1 MAFLSIKSELRKD
14 YIFFKKFLIFYLV
27 ISHALISCK
36 MEIFPDHFSPE
47 DPNFK
52 SSQVKRVT
60 SQEFYY
66 DLGYFTEKAEKY
78 RSPKYGINYRP
89 VQCQK
94 MTDDDPDIIY
104 NSNDQDSFF
113 GDTEKGFANIES
125 TLEKN
130 NKFDDTKLFRNTL
143 KGNNFYCPSPIR
155 AFHNNDKFEINLT
168 LPIISD
174 EIIEYE
180 MFLFSADGKLN
191 TSIERK
197 QLPANEVNF
206 IKYMIIPNE
215 KTDYTTEMNFK
226 TSRNDPGKII
236 SIYGDPDL
244 FIQFFLHSGTSI
256 TLSNYRVVVNDSNY
270 KYGLKY
276 TSEMIRSKNG
286 LSNNCTKDDDCFMGF
301 MCSYFE
307 CKPCHTSCSEC
318 TQDDSHPAG
327 MNYCKECNVLS
338 NNLYPQD
345 SYCDIGYV
353 DVSLFKNIDI
363 KVKPDEK
370 DFNDRET
377 LGFWIFFSNTQFS
390 RLNRKNPDEDP
401 DDNDIIHHVVLKDR
415 LVISMIQ
422 KVDKVKL
429 YCHVYENI
437 FSKNTSDVVYWRY
450 TDGTVKKDLFG
461 TIRGFYPHDYY
472 HLKKVIPSTEQE
484 EDLILGTNNVK
495 TIDGHWVHISCAESF
510 DHGLYYLKTV
520 INGKMEYE
528 EEHLTGEPFLR
539 TFDANGNLEKLDI
552 VNDKYFKPI
561 INDDDVLHLQLK
573 NFNYSMSRI
582 YLRHLTLFK
591 EYIPPK
597 MQYMYFDYTGVS
609 DFFELL
615 YYLPFTKLTYGNE
628 YKIKGYSYRNVE
640 EDIILELNS
649 TDVLEGEIIAD
660 IAPPLNFKHLNF
672 PTMNFKYKEIDLV
685 GDEIEPLEKK
695 EEYKYVYDDNEPLCC
710 KLYLNH
716 DTNECDKTCVNFR
729 RLPYEGINEDSGY
742 CDYTCS
748 DSMSCLVDHLK
759 GDDLD
764 YDKDENGF
772 CTSLSK
778 AYNLFFRCE
787 DDQIDYYLQF
797 SGFYNTGKFE
807 KKFEKMHSYLID
819 FWYYDDY
826 FLKQLEEKFFGDGT
840 YDKHFIFHSNVV
852 DLFFYIGKESI
863 NNIYPKPDN
872 IEISS
877 HYTSHDLSFSVKGM
891 YNGNLAFTFQ
901 EWTRVYIYA
910 YYNRTEETTDFRI
923 CLNYFDTTLR
933 VKENPPERGSCVPYQ
948 IHQPSLAIFEEIIF
962 CHGTCKDWKSE
973 TIHWASGFY
982 KNLRV
987 WDANNVSPA
996 ILKQYDFYYPDYVYR
1011 VSSLKFFFPL
1021 TNKYISNNKIID
1033 PKNKEA
1039 FTITKSKYNLKKY
1052 NFSSKF
1058 DLIANQRNEGHCYE
1072 IHYKDMPK
1080 VHGREINTVMLVKC
1094 EFGCER
1100 CWYTDEHQDRCYK
1113 CKNGWYLDM
1122 EMKCQ
1127 IISSLFFKS
1136 PNLLGKNLD
1145 AVVDKITLIENKP
1158 AVTVTFWFKVF
1169 GFSGDDH
1176 ITMFTIGN
1184 NLEVVFSSSDT
1195 DPIRPYGLSI
1205 VNDNRLVSNVF
1216 NYRKEIGAWSFFS
1229 LAYHREMSDF
1239 GTNYFPAMMQ
1249 FELELTNY
1257 AVNIS
1262 NVQKDMSL
1270 DSFCIKKEYWGLFT
1284 DLKFYDR
1291 YIIDTYG
1298 FEMNLHTQMY
1308 STPFY
1313 HPEPVVSFFMRAGS
1327 VKKCFDTS
1335 YLIGANVNDF
1345 DCVPAEGPSHNY
1357 DDIFSCID
1365 QANQGSYYF
1374 KANKMCVNEC
1384 HRRSNFYNVCACV
1397 NKNYNSQMIFRNEDK
1412 NICVAMDFINFAN
1425 SEKIVIQNVPTAR
1438 LTRRYTMQFWM
1449 YAYNYIEGR
1458 FGGIEFYW
1466 DGHSKIIVEK
1476 GSQPFGNNVYEFH
1489 CVPYLNEDGSIPR
1502 KLTTTILI
1510 NKWNFLSCAVDFV
1523 EINYYINVNTLTHEL
1538 YLKRANLIQ
1547 TTATE
1552 LLLNQETTTLT
1563 IKDTTK
1569 FRDWGLLFF
1578 MNIRLWNWCYF
1589 NAEFLSRLDIRTR
1602 KLFPYLIEQWNPRH
1616 YHTPGKDQ
1624 YFNSYI
1630 VRGYQSNFE
1639 VRFNQLYGINVLDE
1653 YFYKEVKLCSENGEY
1668 YDVAQEKCLQFVDL
1682 SKMDEIVF
1690 EGIPISFSGSYSMSV
1705 WIFLEDASV
1714 LSQGLHINWS
1724 RHLQI
1729 TIIRTSRLEAYCFPQ
1744 GYYSDIVS
1752 NDNIQN
1758 KFSSALNV
1766 GQVYLVDEQSS
1777 ESAVWINVICAMSHY
1792 NQMFYVNGMDEKT
1805 LIERTLNNEV
1815 LYKDTNGNTITSYK
1829 PMRYFFGNDNTTIYL
1844 TNSKL
1849 VISSITN
1856 TKRIYF
1862 RSLTLFRDYIP
1873 YWYNKILRNMNLNNI
1888 EEGRVPSVLFFC
1900 NFVDYDLDSSILKYF
1915 LQYQERTNNDYIK
1928 FTQKEIELKKNKEY
1942 LDATFELCANFRFM
1956 PLCEFSTKT
1965 KMKYDPDRNYCVFIS
1980 DCDLTQLNAYYCM
1993 EERTPI
1999 SCLPNY
2005 YITAD
2010 DEDQIYCSGR
2020 CIREQ
2025 IRHPGNNQTQGICNS
2040 YCDKGTKQCPGT
2052 SSSFLNDYKTNYECN
2067 ENNFRI
2073 GYHCLGKQY
2082 SSKSALFFSKCYNS
2096 PNFAVNIDSETQYK
2110 YRYGYVLEFW
2120 MKLDVALNQ
2129 CQDGYSTPLTNGE
2142 KREYYFKSNVHT
2154 IYFNVDENKFYYIC
2168 QAKNNPEKHEIA
2180 GVQTYEWNKFY
2191 LRTKYD
2197 QLTVDLFL
2205 NFEVANP
2212 KFTISDFTPNAKSK
2226 LVLNQISFCSR
2237 STNGVTGRG
2246 CSGINWGSAYYRNIR
2261 VWDDRTATIK
2271 MIQDFNNELFEE
2283 YPNSLILYYPLTIQ
2297 FMDTNTI
2304 KEVITGIDS
2313 FFVEHRQKYQ
2323 LQSSDENIFYNYELN
2338 HDWGDSNPGYF
2349 ISAVGETED
2358 DQGVVTPTPCH
2369 PACKRCYSSTAAN
2382 CYVCNEGYVL
2392 NGMTCIRINGY
2403 FLKIPAKTMNT
2414 IIPFKIEKD
2423 KVKVKELPAWT
2434 FCVYM
2439 KFEGIVAQGSSQPVI
2454 IQFKSDTFMAY
2465 DVETTNLVF
2474 IVGSQ
2479 EAFRDKNFHDYFG
2492 IWIPI
2497 CVANYMSGAILNEV
2511 YPNMFTL
2518 NVNKEDIPLNDDY
2531 KIPAEGVKIDQIS
2544 FHYQVIAFFA
2554 DFRVYDRFIQGNFGT
2569 VISSSSAAEHLL
2581 IYYSL
2586 NGNGACIQADYLTTS
2601 DKIEVDCVP
2610 DYNIYV
2616 DDSRKCVDNTYYF
2629 DTQFE
2634 SENIPCA
2641 ACDQTCVTK
2650 CFKGDKQQCT
2660 CDMENGL
2667 YWLRKHETTFQTYC
2681 EYLPYIDFSA
2691 IQDVEM
2697 YVPSSATYE
2706 STLEL
2711 WFFAYSYNFETF
2723 NFKKMTIN
2731 WNMHNKIEVY
2741 MKDGKLKAKCYAI
2754 SDNRR
2759 EGFYTESIEQDIN
2772 KYRWNKLRCGSEFI
2786 SREHKYFFNG
2796 DERNLV
2802 IKEYP
2807 EDRVGKVTTL
2817 KISNDENSYDS
2828 YGFVFLRELKLW
2840 QQYNYKYVDSSFINL
2855 QSYGPYSKESRKS
2868 FGIFPGLIAYYK
2880 NDFKISDYEAELN
2893 PPHRYT
2899 IVNLLGGEAN
2909 VEVHLVNKWNTMRR
2923 PNFIG
2928 YNIVDPTND
2937 GSYKDQ
2943 TLCEEGEVYN
2953 ESSDTCTKP
2962 LTTHCEIPADIGD
2975 SCLTCPEETI
2985 YINPKDG
2992 SCVNNCPVETYARDD
3007 INECRDCHIT
3017 CYTCFGP
3024 FYNNCTSCT
3033 GLLCLVPELHI
3044 CIDACEDYGLT
3055 MDPKDSNMCI
3065 EFVADAQLLN
3075 VIEGVPI
3082 DVENFENLEASISY
3096 NSRAD
3101 KTRIRW
3107 EFDANAT
3114 RYINNDLDMVF
3125 PFDSPF
3131 NGDIT
3136 SLDTTV
3142 DKTFFEF
3149 GKKYVVN
3156 LVIIVDNGNG
3166 IEGKS
3171 VSVTIPFV
3179 LTMNSYP
3186 FNGNFRI
3193 SPTIGLYN
3201 TTTFLI
3207 VCENYEDDTTKDLL
3221 YSFYYKEKGTKGTFK
3236 LLRGWSSEDETT
3248 SNFTVEYSALPS
3260 SNITIR
3266 CIVRDNYGASTIVEQ
3281 DIVIATSMDDG
3292 IYDLKHALLNY
3303 KLPTLRTDVIYYHR
3317 SQYLMSLGIDKY
3329 KIQQPNL
3336 YKTKYKYSADKLMIV
3351 KTDPQCT
3358 LDYCNNNGYCD
3369 LMDEFIN
3376 CHCDTGFIGRNCHI
3390 DKNGYD
3396 TLQSYY
3402 NELFN
3407 KLIGDLSESIT
3418 YFQFKTFHNLYFGAC
3433 QFILEPDF
3441 FKVNLDTFLTLAMN
3455 NYKNSILNNT
3465 AEYFDLIEF
3474 YYSYE
3479 LTLMEQERGKIKYLT
3494 GLKVRNITLSDESMA
3509 DYKRSFDYIQEELI
3523 KLMKYLANEYIPT
3536 KDSFFYESKNF
3547 YLALTP
3553 VEPDFDEVSFF
3564 AQRKNNYRTQAEFM
3578 NCVKYL
3584 EIERLRNP
3592 NYYLYLFYIEYY
3604 YAPFAYN
3611 NTLLKNNTSPVID
3624 LRLFDTVT
3632 GKFLSI
3638 SECQGANKIKFKMP
3652 YSGYYY
3658 LDEFNSQKKL
3668 YDPNIYKSPDDKIFE
3683 DPIYIMDNGNVT
3695 GITVEELKKEWYR
3708 RMNITP
3714 KYYDELLDEYVD
3726 TGVSYMNFTHDTNFI
3741 IFSSSH
3747 LTKFTTF
3754 LVPNNATFKTNN
3766 RFFYLKRPRILKFFP
3781 NYTKSW
3787 GVFLFIALLA
3797 LYLIILSIL
3806 SIYDSKYRNK
3816 EALLEYIKEEVIQF
3830 SLRYKKEEDK
3840 NNYIPNIFRK
3850 RYDFRYFE
3858 ENRGVNN
3865 KLATTTYQTNE
3876 DIKTSTGFWKEDK
3889 KNDMNL
3895 NSEGEK
3901 LSDIDMEDIMNIN
3914 DQKPKLRSN
3923 FFHQG
3928 SVKQKKLT
3936 LEDKLK
3942 RKTNNNNNFF
3952 YKTKNNVEEMKKRK
3966 RRQMQS
3972 GINVNNDKQQ
3982 REFENEDEVR
3992 HQELEEFASIDLF
4005 FCEFLSTNIFSRSIL
4020 INSYLIVSIFSPRWK
4035 KQSLLLTEM
4044 CAMIILISVFLTNDE
4059 TIRTKHELNQILIL
4073 SIICMICVDFFMY
4086 IFSFFFFSF
4095 PSKAHRKLF
4104 NLVIHDHQLEILK
4117 EWDKT
4122 EKRMQKFE
4130 IFGMIFSVAIWI
4142 FAFYISFGFT
4152 VVWIY
4157 QRNAFLLCFL
4167 FTFLFNFIGGELLM
4181 EFLIALLYLGR
4192 EHSSFFRFC
4201 AEGLNRIRNI
4211 RCLSP

>member
-1 MAFLSIKSELRKD
+1 MAFLSIKSELRRD
-14 YIFFKKFLIFYLV
+14 YLFFKKFLIFYLV

-36 MEIFPDHFSPE
+36 IEIFPDHFSKE

-52 SSQVKRVT
+52 RSQVKRVT
-60 SQEFYY
+60 TQEFYY
-66 DLGYFTEKAEKY
+66 DLGYFTEKTEKY

-89 VQCQK
+89 VKCQK
-94 MTDDDPDIIY
+94 MADDGAELTYNPDDP
-104 NSNDQDSFF
+104 DSFF
-113 GDTEKGFANIES
+113 GPNRGFENIGS

-130 NKFDDTKLFRNTL
+130 NKFDDTKLFRNTI

-155 AFHNNDKFEINLT
+155 AFHNTDRFEINLT
-168 LPIISD
+168 LPIIADPSPA
-174 EIIEYE
+174 ELE
-180 MFLFSADGKLN
+180 MFLFSGDGQLN
-191 TSIERK
+191 ASIDK
-197 QLPANEVNF
+197 TNIPANSVNM
-206 IKYMIIPNE
+206 IKYLIIPNSKE
-215 KTDYTTEMNFK
+215 NYTTEMNFK
-226 TSRNDPGKII
+226 KNRDDPGTTI

-244 FIQFFLHSGTSI
+244 YIQFFLHSGTSI
-256 TLSNYRVVVNDSNY
+256 TLSNYRVIVNDSNY

-276 TSEMIRSKNG
+276 TSEMVRSKNG
-286 LSNNCTKDDDCFMGF
+286 LRNNCTKDDDCFIGF

-307 CKPCHTSCSEC
+307 CKPCHTSCAEC
-318 TQDDSHPAG
+318 TQDDSNPGG
-327 MNYCKECNVLS
+327 MNYCSECNMLS
-338 NNLYPQD
+338 NYLYPQE

-353 DVSLFKNIDI
+353 DVSLFKNIDVR
-363 KVKPDEK
+363 VKPDQQ

-377 LGFWIFFSNTQFS
+377 LGFWIFFSNTFFS
-390 RLNRKNPDEDP
+390 RLNRIEPFDDEDN
-401 DDNDIIHHVVLKDR
+401 NDIIHHVVLKDR

-422 KVDKVKL
+422 KVDKVKV

-437 FSKNTSDVVYWRY
+437 FSKNTSDIVYWRY
-450 TDGTVKKDLFG
+450 KDNIKDLNG
-461 TIRGFYPHDYY
+461 VTRGFYPHDYY
-472 HLKKVIPSTEQE
+472 YLQSTVPSTEQE
-484 EDLILGTNNVK
+484 DSLTLTGSSGDK

-528 EEHLTGEPFLR
+528 EQHLTGEPFLR
-539 TFDANGNLEKLDI
+539 TFDEQRNLERLDV

-561 INDDDVLHLQLK
+561 INDDDVLHLQFK
-573 NFNYSMSRI
+573 NFNYSLTKI

-591 EYIPPK
+591 EYIPVK

-615 YYLPFTKLTYGNE
+615 YYIPFTKLKYGNE
-628 YKIKGYSYRNVE
+628 YSIKGYSYGNVE
-640 EDIILELNS
+640 ENIILELN
-649 TDVLEGEIIAD
+649 TTKVETGEIIVD
-660 IAPPLNFKHLNF
+660 LSPPLNFKHLNF
-672 PTMNFKYKEIDLV
+672 PGMNFRYKEIDLV
-685 GDEIEPLEKK
+685 GDELEPLEKS
-695 EEYKYVYDDNEPLCC
+695 EDYKYVYDDNEPLCC

-716 DTNECDKTCVNFR
+716 DINECDDTCVNFR
-729 RLPYEGINEDSGY
+729 RLPFEGINENSGY

-748 DSMSCLVDHLK
+748 DSMSCLVDHLN

-764 YDKDENGF
+764 YDKQENGF

-787 DDQIDYYLQF
+787 DDQIDYYLQY
-797 SGFYNTGKFE
+797 SGFYNSGKLE
-807 KKFEKMHSYLID
+807 KKFPKMHTYVID

-826 FLKQLEEKFFGDGT
+826 LLKQLEEKFFGDGT
-840 YDKHFIFHSNVV
+840 YDKHYVFHSNVV
-852 DLFFYIGKESI
+852 DLFFKIETEDEPTL
-863 NNIYPKPDN
+863 YPPNSNKK
-872 IEISS
+872 ISS
-877 HYTSHDLSFSVKGM
+877 HYTSHDLSFTIKGIATR
-891 YNGNLAFTFQ
+891 NLAFTFQ
-901 EWTRVYIYA
+901 EWTRVYISA
-910 YYNRTEETTDFRI
+910 YYNRTEETTQFTI
-923 CLNYFDTTLR
+923 CLNYFDR
-933 VKENPPERGSCVPYQ
+933 DARPDERGSCEGTT
-948 IHQPSLAIFEEIIF
+948 IHQPSLAIFEEIFF
-962 CHGTCKDWKSE
+962 CHGTCKDWNLE
-973 TIHWASGFY
+973 TIHWATGYY

-987 WDANNVSPA
+987 WDGNNVSPN
-996 ILKQYDFYYPDYVYR
+996 ILKQYDYYYPDYVYR
-1011 VSSLKFFFPL
+1011 VSSLKYFFPL
-1021 TNKYISNNKIID
+1021 KNKYISNNKIID
-1033 PKNKEA
+1033 PKNKET
-1039 FTITKSKYNLKKY
+1039 FTATKSKYNLKKY

-1058 DLIANQRNEGHCYE
+1058 DLIATQRKEGYCYQ
-1072 IHYKDMPK
+1072 IHYEQMPK
-1080 VHGREINTVMLVKC
+1080 VHGREINTVELIPC
-1094 EFGCER
+1094 ATGCER
-1100 CWYTDEHQDRCYK
+1100 CWYTDEYQDRCYK
-1113 CKNGWYLDM
+1113 CKKGYYLDILWH
-1122 EMKCQ
+1122 CQ
-1127 IISSLFFKS
+1127 KIGQLFFKS

-1145 AVVDKITLIENKP
+1145 AVVNKITLIENKP

-1176 ITMFTIGN
+1176 ITMFTIGDH
-1184 NLEVVFSSSDT
+1184 LQVVFSSSDT

-1257 AVNIS
+1257 EVNIT
-1262 NVQKDMSL
+1262 NVKKDMSL
-1270 DSFCIKKEYWGLFT
+1270 DSFSIKKEYWGLFT
-1284 DLKFYDR
+1284 NLKFYDR

-1298 FEMNLHTQMY
+1298 YEMKLHVDRY
-1308 STPFY
+1308 NTPFY
-1313 HPEPVVSFFMRAGS
+1313 LPEPVASFFMYS
-1327 VKKCFDTS
+1327 FSKKKCFDTS

-1357 DDIFSCID
+1357 DEIFNCM
-1365 QANQGSYYF
+1365 YRPEYF
-1374 KANKMCVNEC
+1374 QTNKGCNNEC
-1384 HRRSNFYNVCACV
+1384 FRQPNGNNVCTCMS
-1397 NKNYNSQMIFRNEDK
+1397 KNYNSQMIFRNGDK
-1412 NICVAMDFINFAN
+1412 NICVGMDFINFAN
-1425 SEKIVIQNVPTAR
+1425 SGEIVIQNVPTAR

-1476 GSQPFGNNVYEFH
+1476 GSQSFGNNIYEFH

-1602 KLFPYLIEQWNPRH
+1602 TKFPYLIEQWNPTH
-1616 YHTPGKDQ
+1616 PQITTKDK
-1624 YFNSYI
+1624 YYESFI
-1630 VRGYQSNFE
+1630 VKGYQTSFE
-1639 VRFNQLYGINVLDE
+1639 VKFNQLYGINVLDE
-1653 YFYKEVKLCSENGEY
+1653 YFYKKVILCSEDGQY

-1682 SKMDEIVF
+1682 SKMNDF
-1690 EGIPISFSGSYSMSV
+1690 QYNNIPISFSGSYSMSV
-1705 WIFLEDASV
+1705 WIFLEDAAV
-1714 LSQGLHINWS
+1714 LSQGLHITWTK
-1724 RHLQI
+1724 HLQI
-1729 TIIRTSRLEAYCFPQ
+1729 TIIRTTRLEAYCFPQ
-1744 GYYSDIVS
+1744 GYYSDSVP
-1752 NDNIQN
+1752 NDNIQY

-1766 GQVYLVDEQSS
+1766 GQVYLVEEQTS

-1805 LIERTLNNEV
+1805 LIERTLNNEI
-1815 LYKDTNGNTITSYK
+1815 LYKDTEGNTINSYR
-1829 PMRYFFGNDNTTIYL
+1829 PMRYYFGSDQSNYL
-1844 TNSKL
+1844 TDSTL
-1849 VISSITN
+1849 FVSSITN

-1862 RSLTLFRDYIP
+1862 RALTLFRDYIP
-1873 YWYNKILRNMNLNNI
+1873 YWYNKILRNMNLRNM
-1888 EEGRVPSVLFFC
+1888 ERGRVPSIVFFC
-1900 NFVDYDLDSSILKYF
+1900 NFVDYNLNSSKLEY
-1915 LQYQERTNNDYIK
+1915 LTQYNRQSNNDYLISYS
-1928 FTQKEIELKKNKEY
+1928 QIYLVKNQEY
-1942 LDATFELCANFRFM
+1942 TSATFELCTNFRFM

-1980 DCDLTQLNAYYCM
+1980 DCDLTELNAYYCM

-2010 DEDQIYCSGR
+2010 SEDQIYCSGN

-2025 IRHPGNNQTQGICNS
+2025 IRHPGTNQTQGICNS

-2052 SSSFLNDYKTNYECN
+2052 SSSFLNDYQINYECN
-2067 ENNFRI
+2067 ENNYRI
-2073 GYHCLGKQY
+2073 GYHCLGRQY
-2082 SSKSALFFSKCYNS
+2082 STKSALFFSKCYNS
-2096 PNFAVNIDSETQYK
+2096 PNFANTIDVETQYK
-2110 YRYGYVLEFW
+2110 YRFGYVLEFW

-2129 CQDGYSTPLTNGE
+2129 CKDGYSTSGE
-2142 KREYYFKSNVHT
+2142 KEYYFKSNVHS
-2154 IYFNVDENKFYYIC
+2154 IYFNINENKFFYIC
-2168 QAKNNPEKHEIA
+2168 HAKNNEEHEIA

-2191 LRTKYD
+2191 LRTKLD
-2197 QLTVDLFL
+2197 ILTVDLFL

-2212 KFTISDFTPNAKSK
+2212 KFTVSGFTSIAKSK
-2226 LVLNQISFCSR
+2226 LSLSQISFCSR
-2237 STNGVTGRG
+2237 SINGITGQG

-2283 YPNSLILYYPLTIQ
+2283 FPNSLILYYPLTIQ
-2297 FMDTNTI
+2297 FMDNNVI
-2304 KEVITGIDS
+2304 KEIISGIDS
-2313 FFVEHRQKYQ
+2313 FKVSHKQTSQ
-2323 LQSSDENIFYNYELN
+2323 LQSTDENIFYNYELN
-2338 HDWGDSNPGYF
+2338 HDWGDTNPGYF
-2349 ISAVGETED
+2349 ISAIGETEED
-2358 DQGVVTPTPCH
+2358 MGVVTPTACH

-2392 NGMTCIRINGY
+2392 NGMECIRINGY
-2403 FLKIPAKTMNT
+2403 FLKIPAKTLNT

-2423 KVKVKELPAWT
+2423 SAKVKELPAWT
-2434 FCVYM
+2434 FCIYM
-2439 KFEGIVAQGSSQPVI
+2439 KFEGIVAQGSSQPII

-2474 IVGSQ
+2474 IVGSL
-2479 EAFRDKNFHDYFG
+2479 EAFRDTNFHDYFG

-2511 YPNMFTL
+2511 YPNMITL
-2518 NVNKEDIPLNDDY
+2518 NVNKEDIPLNEDY
-2531 KIPAEGVKIDQIS
+2531 KIPDEGVKIDQIS

-2554 DFRVYDRFIQGNFGT
+2554 DFRIYDRFIQGNFGT
-2569 VISSSSAAEHLL
+2569 VVSSSTAAEHLL

-2601 DKIEVDCVP
+2601 DKIQVDCVP

-2641 ACDQTCVTK
+2641 SCDETCVTK
-2650 CFKGDKQQCT
+2650 CFRGNKQECT

-2667 YWLRKHETTFQTYC
+2667 YWLRKHETSFKTYC

-2731 WNMHNKIEVY
+2731 WNLHNKIEVY
-2741 MKDGKLKAKCYAI
+2741 MKGNDLTAQCYAL
-2754 SDNRR
+2754 SDNSR
-2759 EGFYTESIEQDIN
+2759 EGFYTESIEQKIT

-2786 SREHKYFFNG
+2786 SRRHKYFFNQQEN
-2796 DERNLV
+2796 DLV

-2807 EDRVGKVTTL
+2807 DRVGKITTL

-2840 QQYNYKYVDSSFINL
+2840 QQYNYIYIDSSYINL
-2855 QSYGPYSKESRKS
+2855 ESYGLYSKENRKS

-2880 NDFKISDYEAELN
+2880 NEFKISDYEAELN

-2899 IVNLLGGEAN
+2899 IENLLGGESN
-2909 VEVHLVNKWNTMRR
+2909 VEVHLVNKWSTMRR

-2937 GSYKDQ
+2937 GSYKDV

-2953 ESSDTCTKP
+2953 ESSDTCSKP

-2975 SCLTCPEETI
+2975 TCLTCPEETI
-2985 YINPKDG
+2985 YINTKDG
-2992 SCVNNCPVETYARDD
+2992 SCTNNCPVETYARDD

-3017 CYTCFGP
+3017 CYTCTGP

-3033 GLLCLVPELHI
+3033 GPLCLVSELHI
-3044 CIDACEDYGLT
+3044 CIDACEDYNLT
-3055 MDPKDSNMCI
+3055 MDPNDHNKCI
-3065 EFVADAQLLN
+3065 EFVADAQLIN
-3075 VIEGVPI
+3075 YDEGIPI
-3082 DVENFENLEASISY
+3082 DIENLENLWASITY
-3096 NSRAD
+3096 NSISS

-3114 RYINNDLDMVF
+3114 RIINNDMDMEF

-3131 NGDIT
+3131 DGDIT
-3136 SLDTTV
+3136 SLDTSV
-3142 DKTFFEF
+3142 DKRFFELA
-3149 GKKYVVN
+3149 KKYVVN
-3156 LVIIVDNGNG
+3156 LIIIADNGNG
-3166 IEGKS
+3166 LPGKS
-3171 VSVTIPFV
+3171 ISITVPFV

-3193 SPTIGLYN
+3193 SPTIGLFN
-3201 TTTFLI
+3201 TTTFLF
-3207 VCENYEDDTTKDLL
+3207 VCENYDDDTTKNLV
-3221 YSFYYKEKGTKGTFK
+3221 YSFYYKEKGTKGSFK
-3236 LLRGWSSEDETT
+3236 VLRGWSSVDETT

-3260 SNITIR
+3260 SNITIQ
-3266 CIVRDNYGASTIVEQ
+3266 CLIRDNYGATTTVSQ
-3281 DIVIATSMDDG
+3281 DIVIATSLDDG
-3292 IYDLKHALLNY
+3292 IYDLKDGLLNY
-3303 KLPTLRTDVIYYHR
+3303 KLPAIRTDIIYYHR

-3329 KIQQPNL
+3329 KFQQPNL
-3336 YKTKYKYSADKLMIV
+3336 YKTKYKASADRLMIV
-3351 KTDPQCT
+3351 KADPQCT

-3390 DKNGYD
+3390 DKNGYE
-3396 TLQSYY
+3396 TLKNYY

-3407 KLIGDLSESIT
+3407 KLIGDLSENIT
-3418 YFQFKTFHNLYFGAC
+3418 YLEFKTFHNLYFGAC
-3433 QFILEPDF
+3433 QFILDPGF
-3441 FKVNLDTFLTLAMN
+3441 FKINLDTFLTLAMS
-3455 NYKNSILNNT
+3455 NYKHSILNNT
-3465 AEYFDLIEF
+3465 AEYFDLIEY

-3494 GLKVRNITLSDESMA
+3494 GLKVRNITLSAESMA
-3509 DYKRSFDYIQEELI
+3509 DYKASFDYIHEELI
-3523 KLMKYLANEYIPT
+3523 KLMKYIANEYVPK

-3553 VEPDFDEVSFF
+3553 VEPGFDEAAFF
-3564 AQRKNNYRTQAEFM
+3564 EERKNNYRSQAEFM
-3578 NCVKYL
+3578 NCVNYL

-3592 NYYLYLFYIEYY
+3592 NYYLYLFFIEYY

-3611 NTLLKNNTSPVID
+3611 NTLLKNNTGPVIE

-3632 GKFLSI
+3632 GKFLTI
-3638 SECQGANKIKFKMP
+3638 SECQGSNRIKLIIP

-3658 LDEFNSQKKL
+3658 LDDFNSQKNL
-3668 YDPNIYKSPDDKIFE
+3668 YDPNVYKSPDDKIFE

-3695 GITVEELKKEWYR
+3695 GITVEELKKIWYR

-3714 KYYDELLDEYVD
+3714 KYYDDLLGDYTD
-3726 TGVSYMNFTHDTNFI
+3726 AGLTYMNFTNDTNYI

-3747 LTKFTTF
+3747 LTRFTAF
-3754 LVPNNATFKTNN
+3754 FVPNNATFKTNN
-3766 RFFYLKRPRILKFFP
+3766 RFFYLKRPRILKFIP
-3781 NYTKSW
+3781 NYFKSW
-3787 GVFLFIALLA
+3787 GVFLFIALLL

-3816 EALLEYIKEEVIQF
+3816 EALLEYIKDEVIQF
-3830 SLRYKKEEDK
+3830 SLHYKKEEEKD
-3840 NNYIPNIFRK
+3840 NYIPNIFRK
-3850 RYDFRYFE
+3850 KYDFRYFE
-3858 ENRGVNN
+3858 ENRGANT

-3876 DIKTSTGFWKEDK
+3876 DLKTSTGFWQTDK
-3889 KNDMNL
+3889 KRDNNV

-3901 LSDIDMEDIMNIN
+3901 LSDMDMDDIMSIN

-3923 FFHQG
+3923 FFYQG

-3942 RKTNNNNNFF
+3942 KKTNNNNNFF
-3952 YKTKNNVEEMKKRK
+3952 YKTKNNAEEIKKRK
-3966 RRQMQS
+3966 RRQIQS
-3972 GINVNNDKQQ
+3972 GININNDNRQGVYEK
-3982 REFENEDEVR
+3982 EDEVR

-4005 FCEFLSTNIFSRSIL
+4005 FSEFLLTNIFSRSIL
-4020 INSYLIVSIFSPRWK
+4020 VNSYVIVSIFSPRWK

-4059 TIRTKHELNQILIL
+4059 TIRTGNEIIQIVIV
-4073 SIICMICVDFFMY
+4073 SVICMICVDFFMY
-4086 IFSFFFFSF
+4086 IFAFFFFSF
-4095 PSKAHRKLF
+4095 PLKSHRKLF

-4117 EWDKT
+4117 EWDKI
-4122 EKRMQKFE
+4122 ERRMQKFE
-4130 IFGMIFSVAIWI
+4130 IIGMILSAAIWI

-4152 VVWIY
+4152 VVWSY
-4157 QRNAFLLCFL
+4157 QREAFLISFA
-4167 FTFLFNFIGGELLM
+4167 FTFLFNFVIGELLM
-4181 EFLIALLYLGR
+4181 EIFIAFLYLGR

-4201 AEGLNRIRNI
+4201 AEGLNRLRNI